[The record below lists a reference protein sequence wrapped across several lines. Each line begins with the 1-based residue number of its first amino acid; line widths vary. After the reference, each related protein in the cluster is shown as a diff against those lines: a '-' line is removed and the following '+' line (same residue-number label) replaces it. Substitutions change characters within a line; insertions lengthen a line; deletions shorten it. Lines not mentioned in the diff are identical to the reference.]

1 MAQSF
6 IDNGGRHMN
15 RILRMREV
23 SGLTGLSRST
33 IYRSVWQGSFPPP
46 LKLGTRAVGWR
57 ESDVERWIEGR
68 ADVSRLSP

>member
-33 IYRSVWQGSFPPP
+33 IYRNVWQGSFPPP